1 MILFF
6 GEKTLEKTKQK
17 NQKRQKPIDADI
29 HLKYLCDQCGQ
40 THWLSFLEASTSG
53 YKVVCDC
60 GNIFKVKK
68 VNGFKLKYS
77 SKKLPQPEVAQPIAT
92 IQTQTISFDLLDSA
106 SKVLMNYGF
115 TKTEASELIS
125 NYYSTNPV
133 NDISVLVKETL
144 KSLRN

>member
-1 MILFF
+1 M
-6 GEKTLEKTKQK
+6 EKTKQK

-60 GNIFKVKK
+60 GNTFKVKK
-68 VNGFKLKYS
+68 VNGFKLKYAI
-77 SKKLPQPEVAQPIAT
+77 KKPQQPIVSQPIAVS
-92 IQTQTISFDLLDSA
+92 QTQTISLDLLDSA
-106 SKVLMNYGF
+106 SKILMNYGF